1 MPIHGTG
8 DSDQNRCEEPMIKD
22 FFRSLFQRL
31 SSLIRRNNHE
41 DNGQDVGPSD
51 FYGLSNNP
59 FSGVADFRCLFLSQ
73 SNRKARDAILSGIEE
88 GKEFLSIVGEPGTG
102 KTFLV
107 HHLTGIL
114 SASTKTA
121 VFPYPAHPTI
131 KEEIQKRMTE
141 LDRGSSAIKE
151 GETQKPNVFFVD
163 EAQSLTQEILESI
176 LEISERPGKPQIQW
190 VFSGHPEFERRLA
203 GRLGSNGLVRV
214 RISHLNEKESAEYIA
229 HYLEVAGKKI
239 SDLFTSGALRSI
251 CRHAGGIPMNIN
263 FLCGNALWIG
273 CRGSRGKINVSTV
286 RQAVSRMYLPQP
298 PPSVFRPKVEPFR
311 ALSYALA
318 SGLLVS
324 MNGLV
329 ALTRGPVNHRDSKN
343 RAHSNARISRRRSDP
358 SRRRAKG
365 NLSLGRRRKD
375 D

>member
-1 MPIHGTG
+1 
-8 DSDQNRCEEPMIKD
+8 MIKD
-22 FFRSLFQRL
+22 FFRSLFRGL

-41 DNGQDVGPSD
+41 DNGQDVGPSH

-73 SNRKARDAILSGIEE
+73 SHREALDAVLSGIEE

-107 HHLTGIL
+107 HHLIGIL
-114 SASTKTA
+114 GASTKTT
-121 VFPYPAHPTI
+121 VFPYPAHIAI
-131 KEEIQKRMTE
+131 KEEIQKLTTE
-141 LDRGSSAIKE
+141 VDRGSTAMKE
-151 GETQKPNVFFVD
+151 GESQKPNVFFVD
-163 EAQSLTQEILESI
+163 EAQSLTQELLESI
-176 LEISERPGKPQIQW
+176 REISERPEKPQVQW
-190 VFSGHPEFERRLA
+190 VFVGHPEFERRLDSS
-203 GRLGSNGLVRV
+203 RLGSKGMVRA

-239 SDLFTSGALRSI
+239 SDLFTSAALRSI

-263 FLCGNALWIG
+263 FLCGNALWMG

-298 PPSVFRPKVEPFR
+298 PPSAFRPKVEPFR

-343 RAHSNARISRRRSDP
+343 RAHSNARILRGRSHP